1 MPPRSSVRGAETSS
15 IAEAG
20 SARKLPAQ
28 RDAAALAGEH
38 RCARREIG
46 RQPGDVIRM
55 RMRSDDMR
63 DAAARRGLLDDCA
76 DFPGFLGTDRRVKY
90 RHGICAD
97 DEAGVIAR
105 GRSVDTIRAVTE
117 RHRAQGP
124 PLGSL
129 HIARRQIKR
138 ARIDIRRDDRR
149 AFPAVPQVGTA
160 VGRNALRLQ
169 RVARLAVVFIDEAFV
184 AGRRGFHELRC
195 RIDGDDGCPACP
207 IFEGHVHVTAR
218 VIDRKVRCSH
228 AGVGQQQTWRQI
240 EQVAELL
247 GAGRFL
253 SPVDFVAIAP
263 ADEVDRCPGGW
274 RADSQVVERNR
285 HRGIPYRFRGDSGR
299 REPAPRSVDQAPR
312 RPGCPGDSPDPA
324 RDTRLA
330 WSA

>member
-1 MPPRSSVRGAETSS
+1 
-15 IAEAG
+15 
-20 SARKLPAQ
+20 
-28 RDAAALAGEH
+28 
-38 RCARREIG
+38 
-46 RQPGDVIRM
+46 
-55 RMRSDDMR
+55 MR
-63 DAAARRGLLDDCA
+63 DAAARRRLLDDCA

-149 AFPAVPQVGTA
+149 AFPAVPQAGTS

-184 AGRRGFHELRC
+184 AGCRGFHELRC

-207 IFEGHVHVTAR
+207 ISKGHVHITAR
-218 VIDRKVRCSH
+218 VIDRKVRCSR
-228 AGVGQQQTWRQI
+228 AGVGQQQTWRQM

-247 GAGRFL
+247 GAGRCL

-263 ADEVDRCPGGW
+263 ADEVDRCPGRLASRWSGSGKRIDTGEYRIAFEAIAAVANQHHALSIRQLDDRDVRATRLIPRMKHALHRQPDGW
-274 RADSQVVERNR
+274 RTRCGCERVRARFEDGSRVGGRGGLVSKRQTQQCKRDTSQVYHWN
-285 HRGIPYRFRGDSGR
+285 S
-299 REPAPRSVDQAPR
+299 
-312 RPGCPGDSPDPA
+312 
-324 RDTRLA
+324 
-330 WSA
+330 